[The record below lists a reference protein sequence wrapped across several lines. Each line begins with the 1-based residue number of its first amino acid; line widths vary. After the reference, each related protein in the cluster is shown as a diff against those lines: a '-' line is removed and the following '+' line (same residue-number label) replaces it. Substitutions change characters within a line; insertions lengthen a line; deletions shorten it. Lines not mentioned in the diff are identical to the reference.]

1 MKSTIA
7 PTDATEDATD
17 KKDNLHRYKVTVQYI
32 EEVTEYIYAEND
44 TDAKFQ
50 ALKKYPSFISAK
62 SEEEA

>member
-7 PTDATEDATD
+7 PTDATD
-17 KKDNLHRYKVTVQYI
+17 KKDNSHRYKVTVQYI
-32 EEVTEYIYAEND
+32 EEVTEYVYAEND

-62 SEEEA
+62 SEKEA